1 MKTRGTSPRR
11 RTKLLSCIAACAL
24 LGGAAIAQEGPI
36 VVGKREKP
44 PLISLYNTY
53 AEVEFVYRYRSEN
66 REPANAPRQELTEN
80 RFEQT
85 ISVDTQGHIYHPN
98 LIELNLSGTAG
109 LSQTLIDATDDDV
122 EDLNGTIL
130 EYDLNALFLR
140 KEVAPVTLY
149 ARRSQDTVNREFG
162 PTFDSILNT
171 FGAVWDIRSKRV
183 PTRFEVYHSEQEQT
197 GIGEVSG
204 IGDFKLTQDLFNW
217 HSEARPRDKHVM
229 TWDYTLSSVTE
240 ENIGV
245 SKNDYILNDANLSY
259 TIEFGY
265 RDLSSFTSAIN
276 FYDQSGDFPNTRFRW
291 LEDLRLRHNESLETR
306 YQFSYDHQKF
316 PISDGDTLN
325 QDRLRGTTGFTHWLY
340 ESLVTTGNF
349 GVESVSRSDDSNS
362 FEYFGDLRL
371 DYTKLVPLG
380 KMRLFGLVT
389 YDWRDNEEQV
399 NPTPVLDSPRVFND
413 PTPIII
419 TSPFVDPTSIR
430 VTDSSGLITFV
441 EGLDYTIN
449 SFQDRTEINRIVGG
463 RIPNGSVVLLD
474 YLLVPQAAN
483 TTTTTS
489 FSVGGRYDI
498 ELGVFKGMGVYARY
512 TRQDQ
517 SIDSDGFVFIPNSFT
532 DLTYG
537 VEYRRNGFLIGI
549 ERENRDAEISPFDAT
564 RYRAEYTRR
573 MSRDFVFNTYA
584 SFIQIDYPDE
594 DNHVD
599 LLAIAGS
606 VQWQVSRELN
616 VFATVVWRDENDDLR
631 GPTKGLEEQIEFN
644 WRRRQTTVYG
654 LLRHSQLE
662 TDFQDSSF
670 IFGEIGIRREF

>member
-11 RTKLLSCIAACAL
+11 RAKLLSFIAVCAL
-24 LGGAAIAQEGPI
+24 LGGAAFAQEGPI
-36 VVGKREKP
+36 VVGQREKP
-44 PLISLYNTY
+44 PLISLYNSY
-53 AEVEFVYRYRSEN
+53 AEVEFIYRYRSEN
-66 REPANAPRQELTEN
+66 REPSNAPRQELTEN

-85 ISVDTQGHIYHPN
+85 ISLDTQGHIYHPN
-98 LIELNLSGTAG
+98 LIELTLSGTAG
-109 LSQTLIDATDDDV
+109 LSQTLIDSTEDDA

-171 FGAVWDIRSKRV
+171 FGAVWDIRSKRL

-259 TIEFGY
+259 NIEFGY

-276 FYDQSGDFPNTRFRW
+276 FYDQSGDFPNSRFRW

-306 YQFSYDHQKF
+306 YQFSYDHQTF
-316 PISDGDTLN
+316 PIADDETLS

-362 FEYFGDLRL
+362 FEYFGDLRV
-371 DYTKLVPLG
+371 DYSKIVPLG
-380 KMRLFGLVT
+380 KMKLFGAVA

-498 ELGVFKGMGVYARY
+498 ELGVLKGLGVYARY

-517 SIDSDGFVFIPNSFT
+517 SIDSDGFAFIPNSFT
-532 DLTYG
+532 DLVYG

-573 MSRDFVFNTYA
+573 VSRDFVFNTYA
-584 SFIQIDYPDE
+584 SFIQIDYPE
-594 DNHVD
+594 DGNHVD
-599 LLAIAGS
+599 LFAVAGT

-616 VFATVVWRDENDDLR
+616 LVATVVWRDENDDLR
-631 GPTKGLEEQIEFN
+631 GPTKGLEEQFEFN

-670 IFGEIGIRREF
+670 FFGEIGIRREF